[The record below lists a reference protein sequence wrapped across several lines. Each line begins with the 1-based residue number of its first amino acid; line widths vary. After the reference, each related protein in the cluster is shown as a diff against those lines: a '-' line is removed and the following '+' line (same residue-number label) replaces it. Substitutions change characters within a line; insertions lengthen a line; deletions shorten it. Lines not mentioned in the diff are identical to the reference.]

1 MTKKFP
7 LLIIMLFAFL
17 NIALAQNST
26 VKGKVSDSRGEPL
39 AGVTIKI
46 ANMQSV
52 TATDAKGNYTITVPP
67 NATLTF
73 SYVGFATLDA
83 QVGSTNTL
91 NVTLTVTE
99 NNLNEVVVVGY
110 GTQKKSLVTGSISSV
125 TSKEL
130 ENMPINRVE
139 QALEGRAS
147 GINVS
152 AASGLPGASSTIRI
166 RGYTSFS
173 PIANNDPLWVIDGVI
188 VDNGGIG
195 YLNEA
200 DIESI
205 EVLKDAAS
213 AAIYGTRAANGV
225 ILVTTKKG
233 KAGQVKVDYN
243 GYYGTQTTAKKL
255 DLLNATQYATI
266 RDESFMN
273 TVAYQNAVT
282 KPALPFAN
290 PASLGV
296 GTDWQSL
303 VFSKAPIQNHQFSVS
318 GGSDKSTF
326 FTSFGYLDQ
335 RGIVAKDISG
345 YKRINIRLNSTYNL
359 AKWLTL
365 GENLGYDFA
374 KTQSNGGNYNT
385 EFGGTLSDAVNL
397 DPVTPVYQTDP
408 NILALAPYTGAN
420 AAYPAKG
427 PNGLYYA
434 FSPYVG
440 QEMSNPLA
448 YIQSKLGNYNWEHNI
463 VGNVF
468 AEVSPIRGLKFRS
481 SLGTKL
487 AFYGSESYTPYYYF
501 TSSSIG
507 NKQQFNRSITDGL
520 AYNLENTLTYSR
532 SIGKHSVSAV
542 VGQGIYMDNDTKNV
556 NVNYANVI
564 ATSFYQANLQY
575 KPVTGD
581 ITGGGSDGTEHR
593 ITSLFARLNYDY
605 DEKYLVTGTV
615 RRDGSSRFGANYQFG
630 VFPSFS
636 LGWVPSLEKF
646 WPKNDA
652 VSFLKIKGG
661 YGVTGND
668 GGIGDF
674 AFNSIISGG
683 RNYTFGTAN
692 ASTIGFS
699 PAAPA
704 NPNLRWEQT
713 QSTDIGLDAVL
724 FNNFNLS
731 VDLFT
736 KKTVG
741 VLQQPPVPGYLGYSQ
756 APYANYGTS
765 QNRGIDI
772 ELGYHSKIGDLSFGM
787 NGNVSFLQNKILYI
801 APGIS
806 FVETQQ
812 ASFQTMGNISRSIV
826 GGSYNAFYGYQ
837 MLGIF
842 QTQAEV
848 NSYVGSAGTPLQ
860 PNAKP
865 GDIKYAN
872 LNGDNVIDGS
882 DRTIIGNPIPTVTYG
897 LTVNLV
903 YKSFDFVAFGNGV
916 GGNSIF
922 QGLRR
927 LDIGN
932 ANYQTTI
939 LDRWTPTNPSTTNP
953 RLTDDDPNGNYTKF
967 SKIYLQSGN
976 YFRVKT
982 MQLGYTLPKGLTK
995 KLGVNRLRIYASA
1008 LNLFTFTKYTGYDPE
1023 IGNGGAGAGQVLGI
1037 DKGNYP
1043 QARTFMLG
1051 LNLGF

>member
-1 MTKKFP
+1 MTRKFP
-7 LLIIMLFAFL
+7 LFILMLFACI
-17 NIALAQNST
+17 NIALAQNTT
-26 VKGKVSDSRGEPL
+26 VKGKVSDSKGEALP
-39 AGVTIKI
+39 GVTVKVQNI
-46 ANMQSV
+46 QSA
-52 TATDAKGNYTITVPP
+52 TTTDANGNYSINVPP
-67 NATLTF
+67 NATLLF
-73 SYVGFATLDA
+73 SYVGFATQTV
-83 QVGSTNTL
+83 QVGSSNLL
-91 NVTLTVTE
+91 NVTLTVRE
-99 NNLNEVVVVGY
+99 NDLNEVVVVGY

-125 TSKEL
+125 SAKDL

-139 QALEGRAS
+139 QALQGRAS

-152 AASGLPGASSTIRI
+152 AASGLPGASSTVRI

-173 PIANNDPLWVIDGVI
+173 SSANNDPLWVIDGVI

-195 YLNEA
+195 YLNEN

-213 AAIYGTRAANGV
+213 QAIYGTRAANGV
-225 ILVTTKKG
+225 ILITTKKG
-233 KAGQVKVDYN
+233 KAGHLQIDYN
-243 GYYGTQTTAKKL
+243 GYFGTQSTAKKL
-255 DLLNATQYATI
+255 DLLNSTQYATI
-266 RDESFMN
+266 RNESFMN
-273 TVAYQNAVT
+273 TVSYQAAAV
-282 KPALPFAN
+282 KPALPFPNLAALTN
-290 PASLGV
+290 S
-296 GTDWQSL
+296 TDWQSL
-303 VFSKAPIQNHQFSVS
+303 VFSSAPIQNHQVSIS
-318 GGSDKSTF
+318 GGGEKSTF

-335 RGIVAKDISG
+335 KGIVAKPISA

-359 AKWLTL
+359 AKWLTV

-397 DPVTPVYQTDP
+397 DPITPAYQTDP
-408 NILALAPYTGAN
+408 AILAASPYTNINVGRDAN
-420 AAYPAKG
+420 G
-427 PNGLYYA
+427 NVFGI
-434 FSPYVG
+434 SPYVG
-440 QEMSNPLA
+440 QEISNPLA
-448 YIQSKLGNYNWEHNI
+448 YIQTKLGNYNWEHNI
-463 VGNVF
+463 VGNAF
-468 AEVSPIRGLKFRS
+468 AEISPVKGLKLRS

-487 AFYGSESYTPYYYF
+487 AFYGNENYTPLYYF

-507 NKQQFNRSITDGL
+507 SKQTFARSMTTGL
-520 AYNLENTLTYSR
+520 AYNFENTASYQRT
-532 SIGKHSVSAV
+532 IDKHNVSVL

-556 NVNYANVI
+556 NVSFANVI
-564 ATSFYQANLQY
+564 ATNFDQGNLNY
-575 KPVTGD
+575 KPVAGD
-581 ITGGGSDGTEHR
+581 ITGNGSDGTEHR

-615 RRDGSSRFGANYQFG
+615 RRDGSSRFGSNNQFG

-646 WPKNDA
+646 WPKNEV

-668 GGIGDF
+668 AGIGDF
-674 AFNSIISGG
+674 AFNATVGGG
-683 RNYTFGTAN
+683 RNYTFGTGN
-692 ASTIGFS
+692 SSVVGFS
-699 PAAPA
+699 PNAPQNA
-704 NPNLRWEQT
+704 NLKWEQT
-713 QSTDIGLDAVL
+713 QSTDIGFDAIL
-724 FNNFNLS
+724 FNNFNLN

-741 VLQQPPVPGYLGYSQ
+741 VLQSPAVPGYLGYFGNP
-756 APYANYGTS
+756 AANYGTS

-772 ELGYHSKIGDLSFGM
+772 ELGYHNRIGDWSFGA
-787 NGNVSFLQNKILYI
+787 NGNVSFLQNKILSI
-801 APGIS
+801 SPGIL
-806 FVETQQ
+806 FTENLA

-826 GGSYNAFYGYQ
+826 GNSYNAFYGYQ

-842 QTQAEV
+842 QSQAEAD
-848 NSYVGSAGTPLQ
+848 SYVGPAGTKLQ

-872 LNGDNVIDGS
+872 LNGDNVIDGN
-882 DRTIIGNPIPTVTYG
+882 DRTVIGNPIPTVTYG
-897 LTVNLV
+897 LTINVA

-916 GGNSIF
+916 GGNSLF

-927 LDIGN
+927 LDVTN

-939 LDRWTPTNPSTTNP
+939 LDRWTPSNPSTTNP
-953 RLTDDDPNGNYTKF
+953 RLADDDPNGNYTKF

-976 YFRVKT
+976 YFRLKT
-982 MQLGYTLPKGLTK
+982 MQLGYSLPKVVTQ
-995 KLGVNRLRIYASA
+995 KLGINKLRVYASA
-1008 LNLFTFTKYTGYDPE
+1008 LNLFTLTKYTGYDPE
-1023 IGNGGAGAGQVLGI
+1023 VGNGGAGGGGVLGI

>member
-7 LLIIMLFAFL
+7 LLIILMLFACF
-17 NIALAQNST
+17 NIALAQNAT
-26 VKGKVSDSRGEPL
+26 VRGKVSDNKGEPL
-39 AGVTIKI
+39 VGVTVKVL
-46 ANMQSV
+46 NMQAV
-52 TATDAKGNYTITVPP
+52 TATDANGQYTLNNVPP
-67 NATLTF
+67 NATLAF
-73 SYVGFATLDA
+73 SYIGFATQDVQL
-83 QVGSTNTL
+83 GSSNTL
-91 NVTLTVTE
+91 NVTLTVT
-99 NNLNEVVVVGY
+99 NNDLNEVVVVGY

-125 TSKEL
+125 TAKDL
-130 ENMPINRVE
+130 DNMPINRVE

-147 GINVS
+147 GINVA
-152 AASGLPGASSTIRI
+152 AASGIPGASSTVRI

-173 PIANNDPLWVIDGVI
+173 PNANNDPLWVVDGVI

-213 AAIYGTRAANGV
+213 SAIYGTRAANGV

-233 KAGQVKVDYN
+233 KAGNVKVDYN
-243 GYYGTQTTAKKL
+243 GYYGTQAAAKKL

-266 RDESFMN
+266 RNESFMN
-273 TVAYQNAVT
+273 TVAYQTNPV
-282 KPALPFAN
+282 KPPLPFAN
-290 PASLGV
+290 PSSLGV

-303 VFSKAPIQNHQFSVS
+303 VFSNAPIQNHQVSIS

-335 RGIVAKDISG
+335 EGIVAKAISS
-345 YKRINIRLNSTYNL
+345 YKRINIRLNATYNI
-359 AKWLTL
+359 AKWLTI

-374 KTQSNGGNYNT
+374 KTQANGGNYNT

-397 DPVTPVYQTDP
+397 DPITPAYQTDP
-408 NILALAPYTGAN
+408 TLIAAQPYTNQYAGKGAN
-420 AAYPAKG
+420 GQYFG
-427 PNGLYYA
+427 I
-434 FSPYVG
+434 SPYVG

-468 AEVSPIRGLKFRS
+468 AEVSPIKGLKLRS
-481 SLGTKL
+481 SLGTKI

-501 TSSSIG
+501 SSSSIG

-520 AYNLENTLTYSR
+520 AYNLENTASYNR
-532 SIGKHSVSAV
+532 SFGKHSLSVV
-542 VGQGIYMDNDTKNV
+542 VGQGLYMDGDTKNV
-556 NVNYANVI
+556 NVNFANVI

-575 KPVTGD
+575 KPIAGD

-593 ITSLFARLNYDY
+593 ITSLFGRINYDY
-605 DEKYLVTGTV
+605 DEKYLVTGTI
-615 RRDGSSRFGANYQFG
+615 RRDGSTKFGANNLFG
-630 VFPSFS
+630 TFPAFS

-646 WPKNDA
+646 WPKNE
-652 VSFLKIKGG
+652 VVNFLKIKGG

-668 GGIGDF
+668 QGILDF
-674 AFNSIISGG
+674 AFNATVGGG
-683 RNYTFGTAN
+683 RNYTFGTGN
-692 ASTIGFS
+692 SSIVGFS
-699 PAAPA
+699 PNAPQ
-704 NPNLRWEQT
+704 NPNLKWEQT
-713 QSTDIGLDAVL
+713 EQTDIGFDAVIL
-724 FNNFNLS
+724 NNFNLS
-731 VDLFT
+731 VDLFR

-741 VLQQPPVPGYLGYSQ
+741 ILQAPVLPGYGGYFGNPSQ
-756 APYANYGTS
+756 NYGTA
-765 QNRGIDI
+765 QNQGIDI
-772 ELGYHSKIGDLSFGM
+772 ELGYHNRVGDFSYGF
-787 NGNVSFLQNKILYI
+787 NGNVSFLQNKALYFS
-801 APGIS
+801 PGIP
-806 FVETQQ
+806 FVDNQV
-812 ASFQTMGNISRSIV
+812 ASFQTMGNISRTIL

-842 QTQAEV
+842 QSQAEV
-848 NSYVGSAGTPLQ
+848 NSYVGPAGTPLQ

-872 LNGDNVIDGS
+872 LNGDNTIDGN
-882 DRTIIGNPIPTVTYG
+882 DRQVIGSPIPTVTYG
-897 LTVNLV
+897 LTINLA
-903 YKSFDFVAFGNGV
+903 YKNFDFTAFGNGV
-916 GGNSIF
+916 GGNSLF

-939 LDRWTPTNPSTTNP
+939 LDRWTPSNPSNTNP
-953 RLTDDDPNGNYTKF
+953 RLADDDPNGNYTKF

-976 YFRVKT
+976 YFRLKT
-982 MQLGYTLPKGLTK
+982 MQLGYNLPKDMTK
-995 KLGVNRLRIYASA
+995 KMGISRLRIYASA
-1008 LNLFTFTKYTGYDPE
+1008 LNLFTLTNYTGYDPE
-1023 IGNGGAGAGQVLGI
+1023 VGNGGAGGGGVLGI